1 MGDNGESA
9 KERAHDHDV
18 FEASVLARA
27 LSYDET
33 FRGYARELAVASA
46 DDRRAEAVAKR
57 YVAYRGRSGR
67 EAIFRLL
74 FAAVVAS
81 ADDHHRRAEELAKR
95 YVPYQGRNGGRD
107 AIVRL
112 LLAAAEPPEGWWSDP
127 ERIPAAVVRLLLD
140 QEQARALGMS
150 AVWVDAP
157 LEESDAARRRNR
169 VPVLEEGAQLV
180 ARRGARRCFECCA
193 ELRKSK
199 RRSRTD
205 YCSLHD
211 GQAVSEEARR
221 RSRENAIREAL
232 YAASGHRRARR
243 ARARSTSGQTW
254 TTGRRS

>member
-1 MGDNGESA
+1 MGDNDESA
-9 KERAHDHDV
+9 KERAHDHDA

-27 LSYDET
+27 LSNDET
-33 FRGYARELAVASA
+33 FRGYARDLAVASA
-46 DDRRAEAVAKR
+46 DDRQRRAEA
-57 YVAYRGRSGR
+57 
-67 EAIFRLL
+67 
-74 FAAVVAS
+74 
-81 ADDHHRRAEELAKR
+81 LATR
-95 YVPYQGRNGGRD
+95 YVPYQGRNGGRE

-112 LLAAAEPPEGWWSDP
+112 LLAAAEPPEGWWSDA

-140 QEQARALGMS
+140 QEQVRALGMA
-150 AVWVDAP
+150 AVWADAP

-193 ELRKSK
+193 KLRISK

-211 GQAVSEEARR
+211 GQAVSEARR

-232 YAASGHRRARR
+232 YAASGHRRVRR
-243 ARARSTSGQTW
+243 ARARAVAVKS
-254 TTGRRS
+254 RP